1 MQRGFSLILI
11 HIYVSLSPKIKNNN
25 CEMEFRFQASMI
37 LIISVVLIRNFTL
50 VIFLLKA
57 LKEGKKKTLLL
68 KTSILLFKYIGWP
81 ALNKLPHRYEAFAI
95 AFVFIEMYGNIHKW
109 EKNEMETVFTN
120 IKVNTISTNRK
131 HNVVLKLA

>member
-57 LKEGKKKTLLL
+57 LKEGKKKNPT
-68 KTSILLFKYIGWP
+68 FKD
-81 ALNKLPHRYEAFAI
+81 LHT
-95 AFVFIEMYGNIHKW
+95 FV
-109 EKNEMETVFTN
+109 
-120 IKVNTISTNRK
+120 
-131 HNVVLKLA
+131 

>member
-57 LKEGKKKTLLL
+57 LKEGKKTP
-68 KTSILLFKYIGWP
+68 TFKD
-81 ALNKLPHRYEAFAI
+81 LHT
-95 AFVFIEMYGNIHKW
+95 FV
-109 EKNEMETVFTN
+109 
-120 IKVNTISTNRK
+120 
-131 HNVVLKLA
+131 

>member
-57 LKEGKKKTLLL
+57 LTEGKKKNPT
-68 KTSILLFKYIGWP
+68 FKD
-81 ALNKLPHRYEAFAI
+81 LHT
-95 AFVFIEMYGNIHKW
+95 FV
-109 EKNEMETVFTN
+109 
-120 IKVNTISTNRK
+120 
-131 HNVVLKLA
+131 

>member
-57 LKEGKKKTLLL
+57 LKEGRKKNLLL
-68 KTSILLFKYIGWP
+68 KTSILLFKYIG
-81 ALNKLPHRYEAFAI
+81 
-95 AFVFIEMYGNIHKW
+95 
-109 EKNEMETVFTN
+109 
-120 IKVNTISTNRK
+120 
-131 HNVVLKLA
+131 

>member
-57 LKEGKKKTLLL
+57 LKEGKKKSPT
-68 KTSILLFKYIGWP
+68 FKD
-81 ALNKLPHRYEAFAI
+81 LHN
-95 AFVFIEMYGNIHKW
+95 FV
-109 EKNEMETVFTN
+109 
-120 IKVNTISTNRK
+120 
-131 HNVVLKLA
+131 

>member
-37 LIISVVLIRNFTL
+37 LIICSVVLIRNFTL

-57 LKEGKKKTLLL
+57 LKEGKKKNPT
-68 KTSILLFKYIGWP
+68 FKD
-81 ALNKLPHRYEAFAI
+81 LHT
-95 AFVFIEMYGNIHKW
+95 FV
-109 EKNEMETVFTN
+109 
-120 IKVNTISTNRK
+120 
-131 HNVVLKLA
+131 